1 MIEFILL
8 FGLGFL
14 SAGLVA
20 LLIAPSIHR
29 SIVRFTENR
38 LKATMPLSPEEVRA
52 QKDMVRAVLAAENAR
67 TSHDLVRERDRIA
80 GLMVENNGLTRNLL
94 QAVADKNDMLAA
106 VEEMR
111 QETHKLRSVIDEDNA
126 KIEALKTAIANQ
138 DAEIARQ
145 AQDINQLV
153 RRRDALL
160 TELDNLKIEHAS
172 NITQIENLNI
182 QIGNLREE
190 RETARKD
197 WKTSFERAKDLELRL
212 VREENKVTRLEEKL
226 QRETAL
232 IAEKT
237 NSLERR
243 ASEIGRLKERLKDAT
258 WEARESARTLKSA
271 GLPVPAPSAKARP
284 KTNAASKSDEEQAA
298 SPVMETVV
306 AETMDE
312 DAPETVF
319 EAFDAARFAEDV
331 RSRNNALT
339 QVLLSSSD
347 GSKDD
352 ALREE
357 IAEIAADL
365 IVLTAANEGP
375 GSPVRASLAGAKPQ
389 SANGR
394 LSLADRA
401 NTALSKNLG

>member
-38 LKATMPLSPEEVRA
+38 LRATMPLSPEEVRA

-67 TSHDLVRERDRIA
+67 TSHDLVRERDKIA

-94 QAVADKNDMLAA
+94 QAVADKNDMVTA

-111 QETHKLRSVIDEDNA
+111 QETQQLRNVIDEDNA
-126 KIEALKTAIANQ
+126 RIEAFKAAIANQ
-138 DAEIARQ
+138 DAELARQ
-145 AQDINQLV
+145 AQEINQLV

-160 TELDNLKIEHAS
+160 AELDNLKIEHAS

-182 QIGNLREE
+182 KISSLRDE

-212 VREENKVTRLEEKL
+212 VREENKVARLEEKL
-226 QRETAL
+226 ERETAL
-232 IAEKT
+232 VAEKS
-237 NSLERR
+237 NNIERR
-243 ASEIGRLKERLKDAT
+243 TSEIARLKERLKETT
-258 WEARESARTLKSA
+258 WESREAARALKSA

-284 KTNAASKSDEEQAA
+284 KTGAASKNEEERTVSKVEEA
-298 SPVMETVV
+298 PVVE
-306 AETMDE
+306 AKEE
-312 DAPETVF
+312 DVLETVF
-319 EAFDAARFAEDV
+319 EPFDAARFADDV
-331 RSRNNALT
+331 RARNNALT

-357 IAEIAADL
+357 IAEIAAEL

-389 SANGR
+389 SKTGR
-394 LSLADRA
+394 ISLADRA
-401 NTALSKNLG
+401 NSALNKNLG